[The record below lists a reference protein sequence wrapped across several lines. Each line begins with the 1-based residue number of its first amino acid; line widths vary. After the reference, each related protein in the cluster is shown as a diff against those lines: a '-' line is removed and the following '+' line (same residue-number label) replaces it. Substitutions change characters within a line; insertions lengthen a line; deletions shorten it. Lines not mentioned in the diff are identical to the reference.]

1 MIDTWLNQIALTL
14 GENMWLAPVLALV
27 AGILTSVTPC
37 SLSSVPLIV
46 GYVGG
51 TGERNTRKAFL
62 YSATFAA
69 GDSNHLCYLGDCC
82 NLYG

>member
-1 MIDTWLNQIALTL
+1 MIDTWLNQIALML
-14 GENMWLAPVLALV
+14 GENMWRAPVLALV

-51 TGERNTRKAFL
+51 TGKRNTRKAL
-62 YSATFAA
+62 ILSDICS